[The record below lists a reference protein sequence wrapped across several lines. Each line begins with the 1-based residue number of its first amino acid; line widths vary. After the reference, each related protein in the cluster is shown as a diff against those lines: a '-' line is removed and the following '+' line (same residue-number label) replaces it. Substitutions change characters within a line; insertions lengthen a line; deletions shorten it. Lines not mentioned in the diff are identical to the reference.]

1 MPVRSRA
8 TLNQPR
14 AHMESRFTYFQMA
27 NREVSEG
34 TQSAY
39 STLVTPALGAQ
50 EVNKDLPNKH

>member
-39 STLVTPALGAQ
+39 STLVTPALGA
-50 EVNKDLPNKH
+50 